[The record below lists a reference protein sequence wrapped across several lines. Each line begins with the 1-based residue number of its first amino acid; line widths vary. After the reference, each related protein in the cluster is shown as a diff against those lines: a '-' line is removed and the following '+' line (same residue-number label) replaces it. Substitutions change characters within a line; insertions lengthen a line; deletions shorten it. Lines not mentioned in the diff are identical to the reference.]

1 MATQKKFITTKYG
14 TKIDI
19 TGLSQDQI
27 NKVRNTAEA
36 NGAYGGKG
44 AALADKMRGNA
55 GGGGNGGAGVTPRT
69 TSATQKNPYGT
80 STTTTDENGNVTTEE
95 KLTDTQQGLLDKD
108 QALAGAAK
116 DIANNQLE
124 QGNFDT
130 NFVPKTSERTSGADL
145 EADRARIE
153 EALYAKMTRDIDS
166 QEKMGVEQRGQDLLD
181 EGIPFSND
189 PESAYQQRMR
199 DVTDRYSRDR
209 ESARL
214 SSIQQGGE
222 EYQRNFGINEQRIA
236 NEYSQGMGTHQQQLS
251 DINNFSQMGAQ
262 VQAPPGMDPATW
274 AQLSAQEKQRISN
287 EAIARMQNR
296 TQNRAIDASNR
307 SSGGTTQ
314 ENSAFPSGGL

>member
-19 TGLSQDQI
+19 TGLSQEQI
-27 NKVRNTAEA
+27 NKVRTTAEG

-44 AALADKMRGNA
+44 AALADKMRGNV
-55 GGGGNGGAGVTPRT
+55 GGGKTTPGTGATTQT

-95 KLTDTQQGLLDKD
+95 KLTPEQQALLDKD

-116 DIANNQLE
+116 DLAGQQLG
-124 QGNFDT
+124 QGDFGT

-166 QEKMGVEQRGQDLLD
+166 KEKMDVEQRGQDILD

-189 PESAYQQRMR
+189 PESAYQ
-199 DVTDRYSRDR
+199 
-209 ESARL
+209 L
-214 SSIQQGGE
+214 
-222 EYQRNFGINEQRIA
+222 
-236 NEYSQGMGTHQQQLS
+236 
-251 DINNFSQMGAQ
+251 
-262 VQAPPGMDPATW
+262 
-274 AQLSAQEKQRISN
+274 K
-287 EAIARMQNR
+287 
-296 TQNRAIDASNR
+296 
-307 SSGGTTQ
+307 
-314 ENSAFPSGGL
+314 